1 MSTPDLAGFAE
12 AQDRLRT
19 LIGID
24 AVFIHDG
31 SKTWAADVQLNPRT
45 GEPYDPFAT
54 PDTEDAERR
63 ETVRCGVFSRLL
75 RAGKTDTV
83 PIGRMADSDLIL
95 TFDLTD
101 LPRVK
106 GADRVEAQDE
116 LWELRSTEA
125 DTIGDRGIAFLE
137 HA

>member
-12 AQDRLRT
+12 AQHRLREV
-19 LIGID
+19 IGID
-24 AVFIHDG
+24 AVFIHQG

-63 ETVRCGVFSRLL
+63 ETVRCGVWSRLA
-75 RAGKTDTV
+75 RAGQTDAA
-83 PIGRMADSDLIL
+83 PIGRMADADLIL
-95 TFDLTD
+95 TFDLAD

-116 LWELRSTEA
+116 EWELRSTEA
-125 DTIGDRGIAFLE
+125 DSIGDRGVAFLE